1 MIYTLDTNAVI
12 SLLSR
17 QPAVTHRIRAH
28 KPGDFGIS
36 AIAAHELFWGAYKS
50 RRPAQNLAVLDSLR
64 LEIIPFDAEDARQAG
79 EIRAV
84 LAKAGT
90 PVGPFDLLIAGQARA
105 RNLTLITNNVG
116 EFSRVDGLRVEDW
129 QV

>member
-1 MIYTLDTNAVI
+1 MLDTNAVI
-12 SLLSR
+12 GLLSR
-17 QPAVTHRIRAH
+17 QIAITHRMRAH
-28 KPGDFGIS
+28 NPDDFGIS

-50 RRPAQNLAVLDSLR
+50 SRAAQNLAVLDGIR
-64 LEIIPFDAEDARQAG
+64 LEIIPFDADDARHAG

-84 LAKAGT
+84 LAQAGT
-90 PVGPFDLLIAGQARA
+90 PIGPFDLLIAGQARA